1 MTLSPGTIL
10 KDRYRIVRQLGQG
23 GFGAVYRAWDLNLS
37 APCAVKENFD
47 TSPEATRQF
56 AREASM
62 LANLHHPNL
71 PRVTDHFN
79 IPGQGQYLVMDYV
92 EGQDLQEMLDKSTGP
107 LPVPAVIEWICQAC
121 DSLTYLH
128 DQQPPVIHRDIK
140 PANIKVKPPDKLHPQ
155 GTAMLVDFG
164 IAKIYDPSRRTTQAA
179 QAVTPGFSPIEQY
192 GQKPTDARTD
202 LYALGATAYALLT
215 GQEPPISIDRLTGTP
230 LPRPGNL
237 NPDIS
242 PALESALLKCMQV
255 MREDRY
261 QSAAEFKAA
270 LQLSGAS
277 HQTALTQEAMP
288 TSRPQSALPSIPA
301 VAPVAPPQPVP
312 FPQPAPAM
320 RRKRR
325 FVSLAVGLVG
335 VIILGIVGT
344 ILILQ
349 RQPPAATAEPTS
361 ARQGADLITP
371 TELLPTEAPTATELP
386 PFDPISLRAPD
397 CSYGGYFQAIEALD
411 RYTIRFTLCIPEV
424 AFLAKIANVPFAI
437 QPSEY
442 LESTGGGGDE
452 LLKHPIGTGPYML
465 NAWDRGSELIL
476 TRFEGYWG
484 EPAQSP
490 TLIFRWDSIDSHRL
504 QELQAGNVDA
514 IDALDPVDA
523 YALASDPNLQL
534 FRSPRLNT
542 FYIGM
547 NNTYPP
553 YDNQLVR
560 QAIAMG
566 IDRQRLLA
574 NYFPYGTEVASHFT
588 PCEIPLGC
596 VGDPWYSYDPAAA
609 RALLAQAGFPNGF
622 QTTLYYRDVVRS
634 FLPEATMVA
643 QDIQAQLLENLNIT
657 AQLDVMES
665 ATFLDAVN
673 AGSLSGLYLLGW
685 AIDYPDVTD
694 FLNTLFGATAPPQFG
709 DPWSDIINA
718 LRLGAAL
725 TDYNDR
731 MPYYET
737 ANYVIRAHVPM
748 IPVSHSSEW
757 IAFQAGVDGVNVG
770 PMVTIDFA
778 SMSVPG
784 QDTLVW
790 MQSAEPVSLYCADE
804 SDVYSLRACEP
815 ILETLYSFTPGSVNV
830 QPALATG
837 CTPDASLTEWTCTL
851 RQGVYFHDGSML
863 DANDVAMSFIVQWDA
878 SSPYHVGNQGYYEYW
893 QLLWG
898 NFLNSP

>member
-1 MTLSPGTIL
+1 MSPSSPSTASTTARRCGSREVGLTLSPGTIL

-335 VIILGIVGT
+335 EVAYVIFFAQGIMLEKELPFIALQLLALGGT
-344 ILILQ
+344 LAIWLSARHIQ
-349 RQPPAATAEPTS
+349 VDAEPETS
-361 ARQGADLITP
+361 
-371 TELLPTEAPTATELP
+371 
-386 PFDPISLRAPD
+386 
-397 CSYGGYFQAIEALD
+397 
-411 RYTIRFTLCIPEV
+411 
-424 AFLAKIANVPFAI
+424 
-437 QPSEY
+437 
-442 LESTGGGGDE
+442 
-452 LLKHPIGTGPYML
+452 
-465 NAWDRGSELIL
+465 GS
-476 TRFEGYWG
+476 
-484 EPAQSP
+484 
-490 TLIFRWDSIDSHRL
+490 
-504 QELQAGNVDA
+504 N
-514 IDALDPVDA
+514 
-523 YALASDPNLQL
+523 
-534 FRSPRLNT
+534 
-542 FYIGM
+542 
-547 NNTYPP
+547 
-553 YDNQLVR
+553 
-560 QAIAMG
+560 
-566 IDRQRLLA
+566 
-574 NYFPYGTEVASHFT
+574 
-588 PCEIPLGC
+588 
-596 VGDPWYSYDPAAA
+596 
-609 RALLAQAGFPNGF
+609 
-622 QTTLYYRDVVRS
+622 
-634 FLPEATMVA
+634 
-643 QDIQAQLLENLNIT
+643 
-657 AQLDVMES
+657 
-665 ATFLDAVN
+665 
-673 AGSLSGLYLLGW
+673 
-685 AIDYPDVTD
+685 
-694 FLNTLFGATAPPQFG
+694 
-709 DPWSDIINA
+709 
-718 LRLGAAL
+718 
-725 TDYNDR
+725 
-731 MPYYET
+731 
-737 ANYVIRAHVPM
+737 
-748 IPVSHSSEW
+748 
-757 IAFQAGVDGVNVG
+757 
-770 PMVTIDFA
+770 
-778 SMSVPG
+778 
-784 QDTLVW
+784 
-790 MQSAEPVSLYCADE
+790 
-804 SDVYSLRACEP
+804 
-815 ILETLYSFTPGSVNV
+815 
-830 QPALATG
+830 
-837 CTPDASLTEWTCTL
+837 
-851 RQGVYFHDGSML
+851 
-863 DANDVAMSFIVQWDA
+863 
-878 SSPYHVGNQGYYEYW
+878 
-893 QLLWG
+893 
-898 NFLNSP
+898 